1 MKRYLITGGT
11 GMVGSHLVNEIKQ
24 TDAHITILTRQD
36 KTSNHPKITYINW
49 SKEGWQHQV
58 PDIDI
63 VINLAGATLNKRWTS
78 SHKQAMM
85 LSRIQ
90 STQTLFE
97 LFETREHKQEK
108 REQKNQ
114 KLMKEKK
121 LDKTVQILK
130 KAQMK
135 KINRQHNKSH
145 NKINL
150 TSHQRIVKVP
160 KINQIK
166 HSQPDHKT
174 MEIVAIKMLVRGRT
188 HKNKIITIKILK
200 AQKRINKK

>member
-90 STQTLFE
+90 ST
-97 LFETREHKQEK
+97 RNYIEHFHLISY
-108 REQKNQ
+108 Q
-114 KLMKEKK
+114 KLY
-121 LDKTVQILK
+121 
-130 KAQMK
+130 
-135 KINRQHNKSH
+135 INGNGLR
-145 NKINL
+145 INL
-150 TSHQRIVKVP
+150 SNSVHV
-160 KINQIK
+160 
-166 HSQPDHKT
+166 SF
-174 MEIVAIKMLVRGRT
+174 
-188 HKNKIITIKILK
+188 
-200 AQKRINKK
+200 

>member
-1 MKRYLITGGT
+1 MSGISKFISAIVVLLLLIGLAFGIYSFVDSSKK
-11 GMVGSHLVNEIKQ
+11 GNER
-24 TDAHITILTRQD
+24 LSD
-36 KTSNHPKITYINW
+36 KT
-49 SKEGWQHQV
+49 
-58 PDIDI
+58 
-63 VINLAGATLNKRWTS
+63 
-78 SHKQAMM
+78 
-85 LSRIQ
+85 
-90 STQTLFE
+90 TQ
-97 LFETREHKQEK
+97 QEK
-108 REQKNQ
+108 KKDDKDKKEKKNQ

>member
-1 MKRYLITGGT
+1 
-11 GMVGSHLVNEIKQ
+11 
-24 TDAHITILTRQD
+24 
-36 KTSNHPKITYINW
+36 
-49 SKEGWQHQV
+49 
-58 PDIDI
+58 
-63 VINLAGATLNKRWTS
+63 
-78 SHKQAMM
+78 
-85 LSRIQ
+85 
-90 STQTLFE
+90 
-97 LFETREHKQEK
+97 
-108 REQKNQ
+108 
-114 KLMKEKK
+114 
-121 LDKTVQILK
+121 
-130 KAQMK
+130 MK

-200 AQKRINKK
+200 AQKGLIRNNLKILKVHLVTIPKIVLRSLK